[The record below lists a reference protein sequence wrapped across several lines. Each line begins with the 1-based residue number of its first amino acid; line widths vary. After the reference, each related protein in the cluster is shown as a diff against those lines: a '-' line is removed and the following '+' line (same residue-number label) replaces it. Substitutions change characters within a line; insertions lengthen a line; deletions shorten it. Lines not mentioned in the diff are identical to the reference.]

1 MAARGAAYLAGLGV
15 GFWRDKAEIAQ
26 HWKLDR
32 VFEPTMSEDQRERLY
47 VGWLKAVERAKDW
60 ENR

>member
-15 GFWRDKAEIAQ
+15 GFWKSKEEVEQ

-32 VFEPTMSEDQRERLY
+32 VFEPTMSKDQRESLY
-47 VGWLKAVERAKDW
+47 DGWQKAVQRSLGWAK
-60 ENR
+60 